1 MIKVLCGHRSVESE
15 TVALLLYWILQVT
28 IVVVSLTSARS
39 LRVLAANRGNVSQN
53 VMGSNPTTDK
63 RFFASEFADYLSVSS
78 PMFYFLMWQV
88 YPELQ

>member
-39 LRVLAANRGNVSQN
+39 LRVLAANRGYVSQN
-53 VMGSNPTTDK
+53 VMGSNPTPGK
-63 RFFASEFADYLSVSS
+63 GFCLRICRLFKCEFPNVLLSHVAGV
-78 PMFYFLMWQV
+78 P
-88 YPELQ
+88 